1 MYINNIYDIESTIE
15 TIFTNVVSNKNT
27 DFQFSIFLG
36 LNFITLYYLYSQLY
50 FKEMKNILG
59 CEMKKRYL
67 WLTRKRRK
75 TFFLNNLFV

>member
-1 MYINNIYDIESTIE
+1 MMYINNIYDIESTIE
-15 TIFTNVVSNKNT
+15 IIFTNVVSNKNT

-36 LNFITLYYLYSQLY
+36 LNFITILY

-75 TFFLNNLFV
+75 TFFLNNLFF